1 VGKPNCGAAKTLGN
15 SVQREM
21 KNQAIALFSR
31 DTVTGA
37 LQALRALAHGLKTG
51 DQNNGVS
58 EDRKRN

>member
-1 VGKPNCGAAKTLGN
+1 
-15 SVQREM
+15 M